1 VFDATTGDQKMER
14 GDFGEEQ
21 RPRAN
26 ARWMVRARQRPPVES
41 ASPSVDED
49 GLDHERAASEARV
62 GIAVRS

>member
-1 VFDATTGDQKMER
+1 
-14 GDFGEEQ
+14 
-21 RPRAN
+21 
-26 ARWMVRARQRPPVES
+26 MVRARQRPPVES